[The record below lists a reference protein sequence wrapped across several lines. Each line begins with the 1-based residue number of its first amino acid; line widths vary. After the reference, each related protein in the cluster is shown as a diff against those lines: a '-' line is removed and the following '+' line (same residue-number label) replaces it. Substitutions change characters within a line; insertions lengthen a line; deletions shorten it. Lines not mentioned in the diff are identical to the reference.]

1 MHLSTPDSGSDR
13 APKPSRRSAWA
24 FVLACVVLTLLVL
37 ALIAT
42 NRIRLGVP
50 GEWVWEFLPTER
62 WEEIWS
68 PALALAVF
76 LALAWFINR
85 HVQRAAATRAETVAI
100 LVGVFFA
107 HWLMQMNVG
116 YLGKLGLHDFAA
128 ITITPWSNGYY
139 ADAISTPSVTRLLQR
154 YPDLMPTLQPHS
166 RTHPPGPIL
175 FYWSF
180 NAFYERFPSAAEWA
194 LSALHGSSFDP
205 AGPVAKVEEVMNY
218 TFTPA
223 QKAGAWTASISL
235 PLAFG
240 LTLFPLYYLA
250 RRLAGPLLALWAVFL
265 LAALPSGIFFTPVL
279 DQAYALPTVLAV
291 ALFWRGLTTRSLVA
305 VAGAAVVLSACLL
318 MSLSFLAVVGF
329 LIILTACHALLTP
342 PDAPSQRWSWPL
354 KVCGVLVLGLV
365 IPLAL
370 FQLLTGFDVPRVF
383 LKLLSIASQSARDQY
398 DRRVAVMTYSKWI
411 WWNLADVVVF
421 VGLPA
426 ALLYLKG
433 WFRLARQLLA
443 TRAAPPEAI
452 FHIAFLLT
460 LLILNFSGVTLGE
473 VARLWIMYMPFLLL
487 LAAQELVALGL
498 DRSAAFVLLALQF
511 AHAVVFKLS
520 FSWI

>member
-1 MHLSTPDSGSDR
+1 
-13 APKPSRRSAWA
+13 
-24 FVLACVVLTLLVL
+24 
-37 ALIAT
+37 
-42 NRIRLGVP
+42 
-50 GEWVWEFLPTER
+50 
-62 WEEIWS
+62 
-68 PALALAVF
+68 
-76 LALAWFINR
+76 
-85 HVQRAAATRAETVAI
+85 
-100 LVGVFFA
+100 
-107 HWLMQMNVG
+107 
-116 YLGKLGLHDFAA
+116 
-128 ITITPWSNGYY
+128 
-139 ADAISTPSVTRLLQR
+139 
-154 YPDLMPTLQPHS
+154 
-166 RTHPPGPIL
+166 
-175 FYWSF
+175 
-180 NAFYERFPSAAEWA
+180 
-194 LSALHGSSFDP
+194 
-205 AGPVAKVEEVMNY
+205 MNY

-250 RRLAGPLLALWAVFL
+250 HRLAGPLLALWAVFL

-329 LIILTACHALLTP
+329 LIILTAVHALLAP
-342 PDAPSQRWSWPL
+342 PSQPGVWLTSLQECSPPVADQPAEKPKTEQLDASLRVESLRPKGCTPECHCDCPSGPRWLWPL

-383 LKLLSIASQSARDQY
+383 LKLLSIASQSVRDQY